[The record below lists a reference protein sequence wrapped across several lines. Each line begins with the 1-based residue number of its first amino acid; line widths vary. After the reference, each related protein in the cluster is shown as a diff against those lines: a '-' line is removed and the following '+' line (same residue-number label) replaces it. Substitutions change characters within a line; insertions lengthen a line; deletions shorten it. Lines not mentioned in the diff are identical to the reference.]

1 MGNKMSGKRE
11 RACPVLDT
19 GLRGAMPALGKL
31 AEGVRYPLCAM
42 RPFGFAMRF
51 ALCAIREFRF
61 AMPYALCSLL
71 FLGLSGCQ
79 ATFSKFLPPLEEE
92 GEVYLYLQSYP
103 QEAER
108 LRFTVEGA
116 FAVGSDGREFPLETY
131 LREIK
136 PSDVKRQRLLAAGR
150 IPLGAYT
157 GFSFKIKKAT
167 LKEEEGEADLL
178 LPEKPARS
186 EFHFNVNRKTGYV
199 FFLTFK
205 YKESIEASFSFSPVF
220 SILVP
225 AKPVLNVLGYV
236 SNTGSS
242 NLVTFDKKAYQ
253 ATGIIPAG
261 REPVGMALDQRSRRL
276 YVANSG
282 DNEIFVV
289 DILVDQ
295 VTNRI
300 RLTSGDRPLE
310 LALTPDGST
319 LLSLNSGSNT
329 VSFIDPFSLLELNR
343 VNVGNGP
350 RSILIDPAGR
360 RAYVFNTAAGTI
372 TVLDIANRSIVTT
385 FSTDPAP
392 LRGDFSP
399 AGDNLYVIHELSS
412 YLAVVDPV
420 SFRILKRFS
429 IGPGMISIK
438 VDGRTGLVYIGRRND
453 ILVGVYNPLSFIAID
468 LIRTGG
474 TVNYMTIDD
483 EEYNL
488 YMVSSELRRI
498 IVSNLVRK
506 KILYEIDVGE
516 APYWVSVMGERLLQ
530 RIRTPVLPSIGR

>member
-1 MGNKMSGKRE
+1 MTNKTLCSI
-11 RACPVLDT
+11 PSSFL
-19 GLRGAMPALGKL
+19 LRAMPALRKL
-31 AEGVRYPLCAM
+31 AAGGRYALPGLRSLRFWGVVGCAM
-42 RPFGFAMRF
+42 RQ
-51 ALCAIREFRF
+51 FRS

-71 FLGLSGCQ
+71 FWGILGCQ
-79 ATFSKFLPPLEEE
+79 ATLTKFLPPLEEE

-108 LRFTVEGA
+108 LRFTVEEA
-116 FAVGSDGREFPLETY
+116 FAVSSDGREFALDTY

-136 PSDVKRQRLLAAGR
+136 SSDVRRQRLLAYGR

-167 LKEEEGEADLL
+167 LKSEEGEADLL
-178 LPEKPARS
+178 VPEKPVRS

-205 YKESIEASFSFSPVF
+205 YKESIEAGFSFNPVF
-220 SILVP
+220 SILAP
-225 AKPVLNVLGYV
+225 GKPTLSVLGYV

-242 NLVTFDKKAYQ
+242 NLMAFDKKAYQ
-253 ATGIIPAG
+253 VTGVIPVGRIPA
-261 REPVGMALDQRSRRL
+261 GMALDQRSRIL

-282 DNEIFVV
+282 DNEILVI
-289 DILVDQ
+289 DILSDR

-300 RLTSGDRPLE
+300 KLMSGDRPLE
-310 LALTPDGST
+310 LALTPDGRT

-329 VSFIDPFSLLELNR
+329 VSFIDPFSLLESNR
-343 VNVGNGP
+343 VNVGNSP

-360 RAYVFNTAAGTI
+360 RAYVFNTASGNI

-385 FSTDPAP
+385 FSTDPGP

-399 AGDNLYVIHELSS
+399 AGDNLYVIHEFSS

-420 SFRILKRFS
+420 SFRVLRRYS

-438 VDGRTGLVYIGRRND
+438 VDGRTGLVYIGRSND
-453 ILVGVYNPLSFIAID
+453 IFVGVYNPLSFVAVD

-483 EEYNL
+483 EENNL

-530 RIRTPVLPSIGR
+530 LIRTPVFPR